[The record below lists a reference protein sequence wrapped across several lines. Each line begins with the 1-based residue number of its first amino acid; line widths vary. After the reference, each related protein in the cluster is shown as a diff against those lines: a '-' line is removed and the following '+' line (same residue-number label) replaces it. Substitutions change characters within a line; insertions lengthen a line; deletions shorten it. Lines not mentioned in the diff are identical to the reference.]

1 MIAWDKLKAGKDFE
15 ILSRMLW
22 ISCTPRTRLP
32 LRRLRPRHGVPDPL
46 IAVGCSVLQRAVRQ
60 ALLLLKIADIL
71 QISSL
76 FEAMG
81 RRIEAPMEDVIHR

>member
-1 MIAWDKLKAGKDFE
+1 MAILK
-15 ILSRMLW
+15 
-22 ISCTPRTRLP
+22 
-32 LRRLRPRHGVPDPL
+32 
-46 IAVGCSVLQRAVRQ
+46 

-81 RRIEAPMEDVIHR
+81 RRIEAGGGQFFQQNGSIKMCKCIKVCMVSTKKNQDF

>member
-1 MIAWDKLKAGKDFE
+1 MWNASSA
-15 ILSRMLW
+15 
-22 ISCTPRTRLP
+22 
-32 LRRLRPRHGVPDPL
+32 
-46 IAVGCSVLQRAVRQ
+46 LQFLE

-81 RRIEAPMEDVIHR
+81 RRIEVWTVHVETDGPSHQVQFSL